1 MFVAFMVGMVSQ
13 VYVYGLRIHQF
24 IHTKYVSHILK
35 WFKEWEISIVS
46 LDCVLLKENT
56 EG

>member
-13 VYVYGLRIHQF
+13 VYVYGLQIHQV
-24 IHTKYVSHILK
+24 IHTNYVSRILK